1 MLGRPMMRRMRRRRR
16 RRLLIGGAVIV
27 GASHSMRKMSQAD
40 AQKIEQATGVPP
52 EDMSE
57 EELDQAMQQQG
68 IQAQPVTEADQQA
81 MAQAEAADPEEE

>member
-1 MLGRPMMRRMRRRRR
+1 MLRRAMMRGGMRRRRR
-16 RRLLIGGAVIV
+16 RRMIVGGAVIV
-27 GASHSMRKMSQAD
+27 GASHSMKKMSQAD

-68 IQAQPVTEADQQA
+68 IQSQPVTAEDQQA
-81 MAQAEAADPEEE
+81 MEAAEAADPEE